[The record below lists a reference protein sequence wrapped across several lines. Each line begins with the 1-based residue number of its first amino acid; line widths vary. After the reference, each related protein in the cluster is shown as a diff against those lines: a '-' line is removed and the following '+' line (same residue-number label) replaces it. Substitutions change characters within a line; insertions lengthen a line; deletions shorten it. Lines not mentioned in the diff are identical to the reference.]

1 MDQSTKDEPQSRV
14 DRIKAAHSFLRENE
28 IRLLLCH
35 EYKLACQDPTTGGPS
50 GIQIRLECAVDVI
63 TRLSEHE
70 VKNKIAVVQEYITV
84 PWEEAMEA
92 ISLLEDED

>member
-1 MDQSTKDEPQSRV
+1 MNHTENEPQSRV

-35 EYKLACQDPTTGGPS
+35 EYNLACNDPTTGGPS

-84 PWEEAMEA
+84 PWEEAMKDM
-92 ISLLEDED
+92 SLPEDED